1 MNINF
6 FRMLLMT
13 FLAVVGLAA
22 CSDDDEPKDSV
33 KEIRML
39 VSAETG
45 VTYAWGDDMKE
56 NPIEC
61 LLVKTEGDSEEW
73 QYLGFEQIKGFTYER
88 GHEYYLSVKRTI
100 LANPPADAFDRRY
113 ELIRVLQDRLV
124 ADPEIPIDKEIKTEA
139 DIEYYDLCPFEKYGV
154 ASTIVVDDEGKIN
167 GKVEYDNV
175 SPLPSYDKARIW
187 LVNILDHKDPN
198 WVKFHSVPYQAT
210 YSYVISPFTDKIRLV
225 RNESSGPMFK
235 NVVPEDEFTRIRSMK
250 YRTSLGYIRPF
261 CESRSPNLVVFGYGI
276 ELGQIKSYNS
286 CFHCISLFKISRY
299 HLIHNEVKRDTF
311 GILIIIPGLLF
322 PSISV

>member
-13 FLAVVGLAA
+13 FLAVAGLAA
-22 CSDDDEPKDSV
+22 CKDGDEPKDSA

-45 VTYAWGDDMKE
+45 VMYAWGDDMKE

-73 QYLGFEQIKGFTYER
+73 KNLGFEQIKGFSYER

-100 LANPPADAFDRRY
+100 LANPPADASDRTY
-113 ELIRVLQDRLV
+113 ELIRVLEDRLV

-139 DIEYYDLCPFEKYGV
+139 DIEYYDLCPFEKY
-154 ASTIVVDDEGKIN
+154 AISKEFIVDKDGKILY
-167 GKVEYDNV
+167 GDG
-175 SPLPSYDKARIW
+175 SSLPSYEHARIW
-187 LVNILDHKDPN
+187 LEKVLDMEDPN
-198 WVKFHSVPYQAT
+198 WVKFQTAPYQAY
-210 YSYVISPFTDKIRLV
+210 YSFVLSPFSDNIRLV

-235 NVVPEDEFTRIRSMK
+235 NVVPEDEFTRITQSMNSGEEVRYALILANVYK
-250 YRTSLGYIRPF
+250 KGLQKVEFT
-261 CESRSPNLVVFGYGI
+261 
-276 ELGQIKSYNS
+276 IK
-286 CFHCISLFKISRY
+286 KQ
-299 HLIHNEVKRDTF
+299 
-311 GILIIIPGLLF
+311 
-322 PSISV
+322 

>member
-13 FLAVVGLAA
+13 FLAVAGLTA

-73 QYLGFEQIKGFTYER
+73 KNLGFEQIKGFSYER

-100 LANPPADAFDRRY
+100 LANPPADASDRTY
-113 ELIRVLQDRLV
+113 ELIRVLEDRLV
-124 ADPEIPIDKEIKTEA
+124 VAPEIPIDKEIKTEA
-139 DIEYYDLCPFEKYGV
+139 DIEFYDLCPFEKY
-154 ASTIVVDDEGKIN
+154 AISKEFIVDKDGKILY
-167 GKVEYDNV
+167 GDG
-175 SPLPSYDKARIW
+175 SSLPSYEHARIW
-187 LVNILDHKDPN
+187 LEKVLDMEDPN
-198 WVKFHSVPYQAT
+198 WVKFQTVPYQAY
-210 YSYVISPFTDKIRLV
+210 YSFVLSPFSDNIRLV
-225 RNESSGPMFK
+225 SNETSGPMFK
-235 NVVPEDEFTRIRSMK
+235 NVVPEDELTRITQSMNSGEEVRYALILANVYK
-250 YRTSLGYIRPF
+250 KGLQKVEFT
-261 CESRSPNLVVFGYGI
+261 
-276 ELGQIKSYNS
+276 IK
-286 CFHCISLFKISRY
+286 KQ
-299 HLIHNEVKRDTF
+299 
-311 GILIIIPGLLF
+311 
-322 PSISV
+322 

>member
-13 FLAVVGLAA
+13 FLAVAGLAA

-73 QYLGFEQIKGFTYER
+73 KNLGFEQIKGFSYER

-100 LANPPADAFDRRY
+100 LANPPADASDRTY
-113 ELIRVLQDRLV
+113 ELIRVLEDRLV
-124 ADPEIPIDKEIKTEA
+124 VAPEIPIDKEIKTEA
-139 DIEYYDLCPFEKYGV
+139 DIEYYDLCPFEKY
-154 ASTIVVDDEGKIN
+154 AISKEFIVDKDGKILY
-167 GKVEYDNV
+167 GDG
-175 SPLPSYDKARIW
+175 SSLPSYEHARIW
-187 LVNILDHKDPN
+187 LEKVLDMEDPN
-198 WVKFHSVPYQAT
+198 WVKFKTVPYQAY
-210 YSYVISPFTDKIRLV
+210 YSFVLSPFSDNIRLV
-225 RNESSGPMFK
+225 SNETSGPMFK
-235 NVVPEDEFTRIRSMK
+235 NVVPEDELTRITQSMNSGEEVCYALILANVYK
-250 YRTSLGYIRPF
+250 KGLQKVEFT
-261 CESRSPNLVVFGYGI
+261 
-276 ELGQIKSYNS
+276 IK
-286 CFHCISLFKISRY
+286 KQ
-299 HLIHNEVKRDTF
+299 
-311 GILIIIPGLLF
+311 
-322 PSISV
+322 

>member
-1 MNINF
+1 
-6 FRMLLMT
+6 MLLMA
-13 FLAVVGLAA
+13 FLAVVGLTA
-22 CSDDDEPKDSV
+22 CSDDDGPKDSA

-39 VSAETG
+39 VSTETG
-45 VTYAWGDDMKE
+45 VMYAWGDDMKE

-73 QYLGFEQIKGFTYER
+73 QNLGFEQIKGFTYER

-100 LANPPADAFDRRY
+100 LANPPADASDRTY
-113 ELIRVLQDRLV
+113 ELIRVLEDRLV
-124 ADPEIPIDKEIKTEA
+124 VDPELPVDKEITTEA

-154 ASTIVVDDEGKIN
+154 GSAIVVDDEGKIDS
-167 GKVEYDNV
+167 KLEYDKV

-210 YSYVISPFTDKIRLV
+210 YSYVLSPFTDKIRLV

-235 NVVPEDEFTRIRSMK
+235 NVVPEDEFTRIRSMNSGEK
-250 YRTSLGYIRPF
+250 
-261 CESRSPNLVVFGYGI
+261 V
-276 ELGQIKSYNS
+276 SYA
-286 CFHCISLFKISRY
+286 
-299 HLIHNEVKRDTF
+299 LILANIHKKGLQKVEF
-311 GILIIIPGLLF
+311 IIIKK
-322 PSISV
+322 